1 MLANLLRYDG
11 ASVGGL
17 QSRHQLGHGPALL
30 LWVQVA
36 DLLQHV
42 DLIGEHLVMA
52 LLWTFFK
59 GAASSTDLN
68 REFLATGVS
77 NKLAGLLLDVLG
89 RAG

>member
-1 MLANLLRYDG
+1 
-11 ASVGGL
+11 
-17 QSRHQLGHGPALL
+17 
-30 LWVQVA
+30 
-36 DLLQHV
+36 
-42 DLIGEHLVMA
+42 MA

-77 NKLAGLLLDVLG
+77 NELAGLLLDVLG

>member
-36 DLLQHV
+36 DLLRYV
-42 DLIGEHLVMA
+42 DHGGEHLVVA
-52 LLWTFFK
+52 LLLALLK
-59 GAASSTDLN
+59 GA
-68 REFLATGVS
+68 
-77 NKLAGLLLDVLG
+77 LLDF
-89 RAG
+89 